1 MVRYIPIFFFLK
13 KLILITFIEGFIDNE
28 TPIASGSGTQH
39 MSWNALQKGEDLNDF
54 FARIYK

>member
-28 TPIASGSGTQH
+28 TPITSGSGTQH
-39 MSWNALQKGEDLNDF
+39 TSWNSLQKGEDLNDF